1 MEHFAYKSHQVHS
14 VSVNGKTVQKENNVV
29 VTNGKGKKSVVV
41 RENGKTRKSEKSLNA
56 KELRCIRKHRY
67 MPGLFQDC
75 VRLLNS
81 NTRKSH
87 SKKTRSIK

>member
-1 MEHFAYKSHQVHS
+1 MEHFAYQSHQVHS
-14 VSVNGKTVQKENNVV
+14 VSVNGKTVQRENI
-29 VTNGKGKKSVVV
+29 VTVNNGKGTKSIVV
-41 RENGKTRKSEKSLNA
+41 RENGKTRKSEKPLNS
-56 KELRCIRKHRY
+56 KELRCIRKHKY

-87 SKKTRSIK
+87 SKKKRS